1 MIEPTTRYS
10 INSMFAHEAETSMS
24 QSVVAL
30 PLILTLKIDDTTFTQ
45 LDGLRQAHFPPERNF
60 LAAHIT
66 LFHALPGEQTDRIC
80 ATLQTLCAATP
91 AIALALPGVR
101 FLGRGVA
108 LIVESPP
115 LLRLRGQLAD
125 TWQEWLTPQDR
136 QRYQP
141 HVTIQNKV
149 TAPVARNLYEELRT
163 TWQPLAGLGEGLLL
177 WRYLGGPWE
186 AVAMLPFGG
195 SFD

>member
-1 MIEPTTRYS
+1 
-10 INSMFAHEAETSMS
+10 MFAHEAETSMS
-24 QSVVAL
+24 QSAVAP

-66 LFHALPGEQTDRIC
+66 LFHALPGDQVEAIC
-80 ATLQTLCAATP
+80 TTLQTSCAATP

-108 LIVESPP
+108 VMVESPR
-115 LLRLRGQLAD
+115 LLALRGELAEC
-125 TWQEWLTPQDR
+125 WQDWLTPQDR

-149 TAPVARNLYEELRT
+149 DPTVARNLYEQLT
-163 TWQPLAGLGEGLLL
+163 VTWQPLTGTGDGLLL

-186 AVAMLPFGG
+186 EVAMLPFDG
-195 SFD
+195 SEVD

>member
-1 MIEPTTRYS
+1 
-10 INSMFAHEAETSMS
+10 MFVREAETRMS
-24 QSVVAL
+24 QPIVAP
-30 PLILTLKIDDTTFTQ
+30 PLILTLKIDDTTFAH

-66 LFHALPGEQTDRIC
+66 LFHALPGDQVEAIR
-80 ATLQTLCAATP
+80 ATLQTSCAATP

-108 LIVESPP
+108 VMVESPR
-115 LLRLRGQLAD
+115 LLALRGELAER
-125 TWQEWLTPQDR
+125 WQEWLTPQDR

-149 TAPVARNLYEELRT
+149 TPTVARNLYEELRA

-177 WRYLGGPWE
+177 WRYLSGPWE
-186 AVAMLPFGG
+186 AVAVLPFGG
-195 SFD
+195 SEVA